1 MEEKPHLNHRELEG
15 SGCTC
20 TYYCTQTNDVFNMDR
35 KWPSEM
41 EGERKEGKKGG
52 SRKKCCSV
60 MTRWTPGAE
69 WDTWFPWP
77 RHASEAYSVHVCVP
91 SCPLDEH
98 QLHTQTQP
106 LTHICTCMHVIGTTP
121 HSYWCSEVAKALRKQ
136 TATGDVMSTPCTQ
149 SKFAPPPFF
158 SLFYLSVTKS
168 LGSVYLSLFMRVQ
181 QKSQRDAVNFV
192 HIEKTRE
199 ETKREALCY
208 LVYLKQ

>member
-136 TATGDVMSTPCTQ
+136 TATGDDDVDPLHSVKVCPPCLSSPCFICPSLNHWAACICHSSCVFSRRVNVTLWTLST
-149 SKFAPPPFF
+149 
-158 SLFYLSVTKS
+158 
-168 LGSVYLSLFMRVQ
+168 
-181 QKSQRDAVNFV
+181 
-192 HIEKTRE
+192 
-199 ETKREALCY
+199 
-208 LVYLKQ
+208 